1 MCSVLCTLRNLSL
14 LLFDKIGH
22 LQPERI
28 DPQRA
33 RGYDV
38 RSDVWSLGI
47 TLMEVATGHFPY
59 PKWNS
64 VFEQLF
70 QVVQGDPPRLS
81 PNENGNHFS
90 TEFVNFVNT
99 W

>member
-1 MCSVLCTLRNLSL
+1 MY
-14 LLFDKIGH
+14 FMY

-28 DPQRA
+28 DPGRA

-47 TLMEVATGHFPY
+47 TLMEVATGAFPY
-59 PKWNS
+59 PRWGS
-64 VFEQLF
+64 VFEQLQ
-70 QVVQGDPPRLS
+70 QVVQGDPPRLT
-81 PNENGNHFS
+81 NNNNAFS
-90 TEFVNFVNT
+90 NNFVNFVNT

>member
-1 MCSVLCTLRNLSL
+1 MYYASWLLSL
-14 LLFDKIGH
+14 F
-22 LQPERI
+22 QPERI

-47 TLMEVATGHFPY
+47 TLMELATGHFPY

-64 VFEQLF
+64 VFEQLY
-70 QVVQGDPPRLS
+70 QVVQGDPPRLDIT
-81 PNENGNHFS
+81 ENGNDAF
-90 TEFVNFVNT
+90 TADFVNFVNT